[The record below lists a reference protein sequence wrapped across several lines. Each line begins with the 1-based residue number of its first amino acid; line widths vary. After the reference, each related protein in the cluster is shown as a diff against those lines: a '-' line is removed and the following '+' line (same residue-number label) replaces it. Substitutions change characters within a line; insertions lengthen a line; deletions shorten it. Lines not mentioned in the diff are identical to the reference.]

1 MIGVEVHCGPI
12 HGTILYYTDDLC
24 KRGSS
29 TIVEITRQGT
39 RDYFIIII
47 SYFYDVCHNMFV
59 ICSAL
64 LDLQTLLSEKV
75 DKHNFPLD
83 MPRELVLQ
91 FDNCP
96 ENKVSPVHDLSH
108 SYFVIT
114 IYIFWIYFNILLF
127 LIY

>member
-1 MIGVEVHCGPI
+1 MQC
-12 HGTILYYTDDLC
+12 Y
-24 KRGSS
+24 K
-29 TIVEITRQGT
+29 

-47 SYFYDVCHNMFV
+47 SYYYDVCHNIFV

-96 ENKVSPVHDLSH
+96 ENKVSARSISFLFCYHN
-108 SYFVIT
+108 
-114 IYIFWIYFNILLF
+114 IYFLDLL
-127 LIY
+127 